1 MKKNIMIRSEKQF
14 VINRNKVD
22 SPTSMYNH
30 HYHHNLEVYYLY
42 SGERYYF
49 IKDKTYHIKKGSLI
63 FISEMTIHSTINVK
77 NIGYDRFV
85 FNFDRDLLTD
95 FINLSNSSLF
105 EYFDNDIH
113 VINLNY
119 NDQLFVE
126 QLLIKMQEENFSSKE
141 NYNLFIKTSIV
152 QILLTA
158 LRYRKT
164 ISAKEEKINVKK
176 NSISEISA
184 YINQNYHEDITLNTL
199 SKKFYISI
207 YHLSRTFKNET
218 SLSFV
223 DYLNNV
229 RVKESLTLLEQS
241 DFNITQISEKVGFK
255 SATHFGRIFKKIT
268 GISPL
273 AYKKS
278 KKTDS

>member
-199 SKKFYISI
+199 SKKILYK
-207 YHLSRTFKNET
+207 HLPSFKN
-218 SLSFV
+218 L
-223 DYLNNV
+223 
-229 RVKESLTLLEQS
+229 
-241 DFNITQISEKVGFK
+241 
-255 SATHFGRIFKKIT
+255 
-268 GISPL
+268 
-273 AYKKS
+273 
-278 KKTDS
+278 

>member
-218 SLSFV
+218 GLSFV